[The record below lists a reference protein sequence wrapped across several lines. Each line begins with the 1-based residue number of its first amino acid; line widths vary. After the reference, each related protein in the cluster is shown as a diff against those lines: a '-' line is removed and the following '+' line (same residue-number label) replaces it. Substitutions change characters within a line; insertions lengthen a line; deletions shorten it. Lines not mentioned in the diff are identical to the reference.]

1 MGEFDSMVGFL
12 RKLNWRGA
20 LVWGLLLV
28 AMNSSAVFAAEK
40 LSPEKAYLSDVY
52 KNMMDV
58 TGLHYDVTVTAE
70 TPMGEVEAAINGEA
84 REKPL
89 SLTHDI
95 NICYRDALNQEK
107 TLTLKQYIEQNQD
120 DLVVYSFSNETWTK
134 QIRPIDPA
142 LNKKLSADEKNSD
155 RMNMLQLVKAV
166 KLKKETPSYKYMEI
180 TLDSIQLSDAVSADA
195 KLKNPQ
201 DKELL
206 SRAAIV
212 RLGLLAVGDIKYTIK
227 VDKVTKLVKEI
238 DMDLTEP
245 VRKGAGLFMDLI
257 NPKDRALVED
267 FLTNSTLKLQVV
279 YSQYN
284 QVAPIEIP
292 QDVRDNAKEP
302 EPADKATPA
311 KSEHILL

>member
-1 MGEFDSMVGFL
+1 MIRFL
-12 RKLNWRGA
+12 RKINWGVA
-20 LVWGLLLV
+20 LVWGLLFV
-28 AMNSSAVFAAEK
+28 AMSSSFVFAAEK

-58 TGLHYDVTVTAE
+58 TSLHYDVAIMAE
-70 TPMGEVEAAINGEA
+70 TPMGEVKTAINGEG

-95 NICYRDALNQEK
+95 NICYRDVQNQEK
-107 TLTLKQYIEQNQD
+107 TVTLKQYIEQSQGE
-120 DLVVYSFSNETWTK
+120 LVVYSLSDETWTK
-134 QIRPIDPA
+134 QISPIDPS
-142 LNKKLSADEKNSD
+142 LTKKLSADEKNSD
-155 RMNMLQLVKAV
+155 RMNMLQLIKEV

-180 TLDSIQLSDAVSADA
+180 TLDSVQISDAVSADA

-227 VDKVTKLVKEI
+227 VDKATKLVKEL

-245 VRKGAGLFMDLI
+245 VQKGAGLFLDLI
-257 NPKDRALVED
+257 NPKDRAIIED
-267 FLTNSTLKLQVV
+267 FLTNSTLKLQVI

-292 QDVRDNAKEP
+292 QAVRDNAKEP
-302 EPADKATPA
+302 EPAGKPTPA